1 MKKKSRFKYRK
12 NDIIEV
18 KLSKNS
24 KIEKA
29 AVVNA
34 FYFIDHVVYNVV
46 FLQDMRFFKLL
57 NFVLLEK

>member
-1 MKKKSRFKYRK
+1 MKKKRRFKYRK

-24 KIEKA
+24 KTEKA
-29 AVVNA
+29 VVVNA

-46 FLQDMRFFKLL
+46 YFCKICVFS
-57 NFVLLEK
+57 NY